1 MNKYVEKYLNIED
14 EFFKLDHESKIA
26 HVELNYDKPSA
37 LFDKDVITKIPM
49 MSDDFF
55 SSLIWAFDYLPE
67 NYKLDITISFN
78 DLDGYSDEQ
87 LLELFEKNLAM
98 EIKSRKRVGRRNEM
112 SAFILCLVGIA
123 FILISVLVERNW
135 NSEGIGKLIV
145 SYILDIAATVPF
157 WGAMDIYIIEKSER
171 RKKQAEIIRR
181 FRNIEF
187 IKKEK

>member
-1 MNKYVEKYLNIED
+1 MNKYAEKYLNIED

-98 EIKSRKRVGRRNEM
+98 EIKSRTRVGRRNEM

-145 SYILDIAATVPF
+145 TYILDIVATVPF

>member
-1 MNKYVEKYLNIED
+1 
-14 EFFKLDHESKIA
+14 
-26 HVELNYDKPSA
+26 
-37 LFDKDVITKIPM
+37 M

-55 SSLIWAFDYLPE
+55 SSLIRAFDYLPE

-98 EIKSRKRVGRRNEM
+98 EIKSRMRVGRRNEM
-112 SAFILCLVGIA
+112 SAFVLCLVGIA

-145 SYILDIAATVPF
+145 TYILDIVATVPF

-187 IKKEK
+187 IKKRKIILKTNLTKTLSISHSLSSRTIEIGHS